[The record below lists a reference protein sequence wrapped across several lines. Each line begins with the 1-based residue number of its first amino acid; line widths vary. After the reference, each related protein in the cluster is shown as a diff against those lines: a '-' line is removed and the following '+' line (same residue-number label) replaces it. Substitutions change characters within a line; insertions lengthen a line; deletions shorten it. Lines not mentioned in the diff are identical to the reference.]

1 MNSNTLEKSGT
12 LLIDQRELAD
22 LLGCNPRTISNLL
35 RRRKIPVVKV
45 GALNRF
51 QPERVI
57 EALSEASPKGGV
69 Q

>member
-1 MNSNTLEKSGT
+1 MENIINEPSGT
-12 LLIDQRELAD
+12 HLINQRELAD

-45 GALNRF
+45 GTLNRF

-69 Q
+69 K